1 MNTIFSFVL
10 TVFFAIP
17 LSGTILVFTVFKLF
31 QKTTKK
37 ALHMALDYT
46 TILYI
51 ISVHFLIITL
61 WEKSFFWLIILVM
74 LVIAMVFVFVHWKVK
89 EEIIVKRV
97 WKGFWRVNFI
107 LFFFVYFVLTFYGL
121 VSRAITFS
129 FSS

>member
-1 MNTIFSFVL
+1 MSTIFSSVL
-10 TVFFAIP
+10 TIFFAIP
-17 LSGTILVFTVFKLF
+17 ILGTILVFTVIKITL
-31 QKTTKK
+31 KTTKK
-37 ALHMALDYT
+37 ALHRALDYT

-74 LVIAMVFVFVHWKVK
+74 LMIAMVFVFVHWKVK
-89 EEIIVKRV
+89 QEIIVKRV
-97 WKGFWRVNFI
+97 WKGYWRFNFI
-107 LFFFVYFVLTFYGL
+107 LFFFAYFLLTLYGL

>member
-1 MNTIFSFVL
+1 MSTIFSSVL

-17 LSGTILVFTVFKLF
+17 IIGTFLVFTVIKLTL
-31 QKTTKK
+31 KTTKK

-46 TILYI
+46 TIFYI
-51 ISVHFLIITL
+51 ISVHFLIVTL
-61 WEKSFFWLIILVM
+61 WDKSFFWLIILVM

-97 WKGFWRVNFI
+97 WKGFWRFNFI
-107 LFFFVYFVLTFYGL
+107 LFFFTYFVLTFYGL

>member
-1 MNTIFSFVL
+1 MSTVFSSVLTIFFAVPVL
-10 TVFFAIP
+10 
-17 LSGTILVFTVFKLF
+17 GTILVYTVIKLLL
-31 QKTTKK
+31 KSTKK
-37 ALHMALDYT
+37 ALHKALDYT

-51 ISVHFLIITL
+51 ISVHFLIVTL

-74 LVIAMVFVFVHWKVK
+74 LLIAMVFVFVHWKVK

-97 WKGFWRVNFI
+97 WKGFWRFNFI
-107 LFFFVYFVLTFYGL
+107 LFFFAYFVLTFYGL

>member
-1 MNTIFSFVL
+1 MSIIFSFVL

-17 LSGTILVFTVFKLF
+17 ILGTIVFFTVIKLF
-31 QKTTKK
+31 LKTTKK

-51 ISVHFLIITL
+51 ISVHFLIMTL
-61 WEKSFFWLIILVM
+61 WEKSLFWLIILVM
-74 LVIAMVFVFVHWKVK
+74 LVIAMVFVFVHWKIK

-97 WKGFWRVNFI
+97 WKGFWRFNFI
-107 LFFFVYFVLTFYGL
+107 LFSFTYFVLTFYGL
-121 VSRAITFS
+121 VSRAISFS

>member
-1 MNTIFSFVL
+1 MSTIFSSVL

-17 LSGTILVFTVFKLF
+17 IIGTILVFTVIKLTL
-31 QKTTKK
+31 KTTKK

-46 TILYI
+46 TIFYI
-51 ISVHFLIITL
+51 VSVHFLIVTL
-61 WEKSFFWLIILVM
+61 WDKSFFWLIILVM

-97 WKGFWRVNFI
+97 WKGFWRFNFI
-107 LFFFVYFVLTFYGL
+107 LFFFTYFVLTFYGL

>member
-1 MNTIFSFVL
+1 MSTIFSSVL

-17 LSGTILVFTVFKLF
+17 IIGTILVFTVIKLTL
-31 QKTTKK
+31 KTTKK
-37 ALHMALDYT
+37 ALHMALDFT
-46 TILYI
+46 TIFYI
-51 ISVHFLIITL
+51 VSVHFLIVTL
-61 WEKSFFWLIILVM
+61 WDKSFFWLIILVM

-97 WKGFWRVNFI
+97 WKGFWRFNFI
-107 LFFFVYFVLTFYGL
+107 LFFFTYFVLTFYGL